1 MSENTTVHTE
11 TTQLPPNSGAATQ
24 PPAAEQPAAPAAPTT
39 AQEPAAAVP
48 TSPHVGLIARA
59 KENWDIAVAGIGIG
73 AAIGIG
79 IGALCFGD
87 KSEKAAVVV

>member
-59 KENWDIAVAGIGIG
+59 KENWDILVAGLVVGGVVGGTIV
-73 AAIGIG
+73 ACCSKKDSAP
-79 IGALCFGD
+79 
-87 KSEKAAVVV
+87 AVVI